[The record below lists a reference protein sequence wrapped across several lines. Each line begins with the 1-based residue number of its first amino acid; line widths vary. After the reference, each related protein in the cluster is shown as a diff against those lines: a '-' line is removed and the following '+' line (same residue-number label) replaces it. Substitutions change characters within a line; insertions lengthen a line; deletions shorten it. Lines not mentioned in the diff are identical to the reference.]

1 MGRLAVDIEAVL
13 DRLMEASVSVWLDAD
28 GKLRMD
34 KGAPEELKALVR
46 EHKQELTDVRKAQ
59 AVMNRPGMRC
69 IRLPLGHLAV
79 AYPLGADLDEI
90 RWAMKVLRM
99 DPMPLVFNDEG
110 LRWMTWDEWKLR
122 RRVWDGSKED
132 PEQDVRQSEPQK
144 PQKLQFGRKTA

>member
-1 MGRLAVDIEAVL
+1 MDIEAVL

-28 GKLRMD
+28 GKLRID
-34 KGAPEELKALVR
+34 KGAPEDLKDLVR

-79 AYPLGADLDEI
+79 AYPLGADLHEI
-90 RWAMKVLRM
+90 RWAMTVLRM
-99 DPMPLVFNDEG
+99 DPMPLVINDEG

-122 RRVWDGSKED
+122 RRVWDGSKDE

-144 PQKLQFGRKTA
+144 PQKLLFGRKTA

>member
-1 MGRLAVDIEAVL
+1 VDIEAVL
-13 DRLMEASVSVWLDAD
+13 DRLMEASVSVWLDAE
-28 GKLRMD
+28 GKLRID
-34 KGAPEELKALVR
+34 KGAPEDLKELVR

-90 RWAMKVLRM
+90 RGAMTVLRM
-99 DPMPLVFNDEG
+99 DPMPLVINDEG

-122 RRVWDGSKED
+122 RRVWDGSKDE
-132 PEQDVRQSEPQK
+132 PEQVRQSEPQK